1 MAKETQPDPKNWSA
15 FEQPQEPLR
24 LDSEEVVHN
33 WAELHRGDCEP
44 LPTAD
49 RVRSFDP
56 STSDP
61 EAVAR
66 DLIEAWRL
74 FHIGEFAQAVMLADA
89 IGPIAHAVANK
100 ASGIYADYLEE
111 DDDAQKAIYAKGMDR
126 AAQAIALFP
135 EDPNAHYFH
144 AFMTGRYSQCIS
156 VAKAL
161 KDGLA
166 GQVKTDLARVIDLQP
181 KHAEAY
187 IALGLFHA
195 EVINKVGR
203 MVGSVT
209 YGASAS
215 EAKNAFKTAL
225 KLNPDSPIA
234 WIEYG
239 NALYLISGEDAL
251 EQSNEAY
258 ETAAQCRVI
267 DAMTSLDVA
276 YASNSLDAD

>member
-1 MAKETQPDPKNWSA
+1 MANETQTDPKNWSA

-24 LDSEEVVHN
+24 LDPEEVVHN
-33 WAELHRGDCEP
+33 WSELHRGDCEP
-44 LPTAD
+44 LPTTD

-56 STSDP
+56 SLSDP

-203 MVGSVT
+203 MVGGVT
-209 YGASAS
+209 YGASAG

-239 NALYLISGEDAL
+239 NALYLLSGEDAL

-258 ETAAQCRVI
+258 ATAAQCQVI

-276 YASNSLDAD
+276 YAINSLDAD